1 MSLVLVWG
9 FVVYLNNKCR
19 SSAKDVKVIPG
30 KEIVSQHCLLMM
42 EMVFKKKIR
51 RKIKYGMKLKLW
63 RSRESEVREE
73 FAEGLT
79 TNLMVWFGKKE
90 LDVLSEVWLY

>member
-1 MSLVLVWG
+1 MSLVLVWE
-9 FVVYLNNKCR
+9 FVVYFNNKCR

-30 KEIVSQHCLLMM
+30 KEIVSQYCPLIMD
-42 EMVFKKKIR
+42 MVFQKKIR

-63 RSRESEVREE
+63 RSRESEVKEE

-79 TNLMVWFGKKE
+79 TNLLVWFGKKV

>member
-9 FVVYLNNKCR
+9 FVVYLNSKCR

-30 KEIVSQHCLLMM
+30 KEIVSQHCLLIMD
-42 EMVFKKKIR
+42 MVFQKKIR

-63 RSRESEVREE
+63 RSR
-73 FAEGLT
+73 
-79 TNLMVWFGKKE
+79 
-90 LDVLSEVWLY
+90 